1 MPGAATA
8 SAESPGRSPPLAV
21 TNDGVRRCR
30 WPPRPSQAG
39 SGCQHRAELGVPG
52 GSLGRQTGGHSMIG
66 AVWKLGLRSKLR
78 KRLEI

>member
-1 MPGAATA
+1 MPGAVTA

-39 SGCQHRAELGVPG
+39 SGCQDRAELGVPG
-52 GSLGRQTGGHSMIG
+52 GSLGRQTGGQYDWG
-66 AVWKLGLRSKLR
+66 GVEVGLAQ
-78 KRLEI
+78 

>member
-30 WPPRPSQAG
+30 LPVRPSQAG

-52 GSLGRQTGGHSMIG
+52 GSLGRQTGGQYDWG
-66 AVWKLGLRSKLR
+66 GVEVGLAQ
-78 KRLEI
+78 

>member
-1 MPGAATA
+1 MTVPGAATA

-21 TNDGVRRCR
+21 TNDGVRRRR

-52 GSLGRQTGGHSMIG
+52 GSLGRQTGGQYDWG
-66 AVWKLGLRSKLR
+66 GVEVGLAQ
-78 KRLEI
+78 